1 MKLATRLPGSIIL
14 CLAKETRKCDGLR
27 PVKLRRT
34 SETDCCCFM
43 LVSLFRFCLFPL
55 CGALLKGGRT
65 IALPEEDFRKS
76 GFRARETVAV
86 LAGPRRLV
94 VGRVSPL
101 PSAALRPGG
110 VGLAA
115 SSKQSLDCEEGARVR
130 LHRLLDTA
138 VKIVHADAVELV
150 LEAAPP
156 GRMVRTSSREYLE
169 SFTVGR
175 KTLLARA
182 ATFSVQGLFARE
194 ADRLT
199 VSFEGVPHAF
209 RIAGL
214 RPGLVGAEEDDGG
227 NGVVE
232 NFSLLSLCGGK
243 HSGKTGVETISSPE
257 VHGAK
262 YSNCYTPT
270 GIRNDGSSRI
280 DEEGRVDRSPRQDE
294 STTLSQEGQSTV
306 SPAIEE
312 VSPTVNTNSCI
323 TRVENDVRARLEAF
337 YKEHNPEK
345 MDGIDGILTKY
356 AGREEVLFARLE
368 KKYGATSLRA
378 ASSGRDE
385 GVDKLI
391 IASGTPESGKRSAH
405 PKRQGVKMESFPP
418 TPSPGRRDIETHEH
432 HGDVPEAKSLGFGET
447 LWLITA
453 KTAVEMRAADAP
465 RDTGDAPPE
474 PQSEK
479 NAAYVTTQAGTEG
492 DIEGNNGDWSSVGG
506 LSSQIQQL
514 REAIELPLRSPEI
527 LEMYGVRPPR
537 GVLLHGPPGTGKT
550 TLVRAAAKA
559 CRCHVIVVNGSELM
573 SRCVYSIRF
582 FSCRTDTLFRS
593 TVLLQP

>member
-1 MKLATRLPGSIIL
+1 M
-14 CLAKETRKCDGLR
+14 
-27 PVKLRRT
+27 
-34 SETDCCCFM
+34 
-43 LVSLFRFCLFPL
+43 
-55 CGALLKGGRT
+55 
-65 IALPEEDFRKS
+65 
-76 GFRARETVAV
+76 

-110 VGLAA
+110 VGLEA
-115 SSKQSLDCEEGARVR
+115 SSRQSLDCEEGARVR

-138 VKIVHADAVELV
+138 VNIVHADAVELV
-150 LEAAPP
+150 LEAAPL
-156 GRMVRTSSREYLE
+156 GRMVLTSSREYLE
-169 SFTVGR
+169 SFTAGR
-175 KTLLARA
+175 KTLLTRA
-182 ATFSVQGLFARE
+182 VAFSVEGLFARE

-199 VSFEGVPHAF
+199 VSFEGVPHVF

-214 RPGLVGAEEDDGG
+214 RPGLVRVEEDDGNSG
-227 NGVVE
+227 LAAH
-232 NFSLLSLCGGK
+232 FSLLSLCGEK
-243 HSGKTGVETISSPE
+243 YSEKTGVETISSPE

-270 GIRNDGSSRI
+270 GIRNDSSSRMC
-280 DEEGRVDRSPRQDE
+280 DKGRLDSSPRQDE
-294 STTLSQEGQSTV
+294 STTLSQEEQSTV

-312 VSPTVNTNSCI
+312 VSPTVNTKSSI
-323 TRVENDVRARLEAF
+323 KMVENASRARLEAF

-356 AGREEVLFARLE
+356 VGREEVLFARLE
-368 KKYGATSLRA
+368 RKYGVTSLRA
-378 ASSGRDE
+378 ASSGRNE
-385 GVDKLI
+385 GADKLMM
-391 IASGTPESGKRSAH
+391 ASGTPESGKRSAH
-405 PKRQGVKMESFPP
+405 PKKQGVEMTSFPP
-418 TPSPGRRDIETHEH
+418 TPSPGRHDIEAHEH
-432 HGDVPEAKSLGFGET
+432 HGDVPEAKPLGFGET

-453 KTAVEMRAADAP
+453 KTAVELRAAEAP

-474 PQSEK
+474 SQSAKTATHVKTRE
-479 NAAYVTTQAGTEG
+479 GTER
-492 DIEGNNGDWSSVGG
+492 DIERNDVDWSSVGG

-550 TLVRAAAKA
+550 TLARAAAKA

-573 SRCVYSIRF
+573 SRCV
-582 FSCRTDTLFRS
+582 CVCL
-593 TVLLQP
+593 